1 MARNVSSALTL
12 PEPSQMP
19 ISGASRYSRGMPGLL
34 DVAVAAEAF
43 HRLGGVRRGALA
55 HPVLAA
61 ARPIRRSS
69 VSRSSPRTA
78 LSVAPAI
85 RIASM
90 VAASASTA
98 RSASTLRISG
108 WSIR

>member
-34 DVAVAAEAF
+34 GIPVAAQAF
-43 HRLGGVRRGALA
+43 HRLAGVRVARL
-55 HPVLAA
+55 HTQYLDAA
-61 ARPIRRSS
+61 SPMRRSG

-78 LSVAPAI
+78 PSVAPAI
-85 RIASM
+85 RIATM